1 MSVTEEEL
9 INYVLGV
16 ASQMKPDE
24 LKTTVQEATSCIL
37 CALYG
42 VSSNVTHE
50 TKPVNGVADLIRAL
64 NDPYV
69 RKGLGLVINLLRSLG
84 KCLDTAEKIR
94 NASNGAC
101 PVDTPCFVLAY
112 LDKDHGNDGGKT

>member
-50 TKPVNGVADLIRAL
+50 TKPVNGGVADLIRAL

-69 RKGLGLVINLLRSLG
+69 RKGGL
-84 KCLDTAEKIR
+84 D
-94 NASNGAC
+94 
-101 PVDTPCFVLAY
+101 
-112 LDKDHGNDGGKT
+112 

>member
-50 TKPVNGVADLIRAL
+50 TKPLTGGWRTSYAPSMI
-64 NDPYV
+64 
-69 RKGLGLVINLLRSLG
+69 LRQEG
-84 KCLDTAEKIR
+84 
-94 NASNGAC
+94 GAW
-101 PVDTPCFVLAY
+101 TS
-112 LDKDHGNDGGKT
+112 DKPAAKSRQMPRYGGED

>member
-1 MSVTEEEL
+1 MPTSDEL
-9 INYVLGV
+9 LGYLLGV
-16 ASQMKPDE
+16 IDQMDKDE
-24 LKTTVQEATSCIL
+24 LKLTLQEATSCIL

-50 TKPVNGVADLIRAL
+50 THPINGVVDLVKAL

-69 RKGLGLVINLLRSLG
+69 RKGLGLLINLVRSLG

-94 NASNGAC
+94 NASNGTC

-112 LDKDHGNDGGKT
+112 LDKNNRNDGGKT